1 MLENVLDLVFV
12 GGMVAAFYFYILLP
26 GKKRKQRH
34 SKNEIELEENTK
46 MKDLDF
52 YGVNKM
58 DADKEKFMQEVRNK
72 KTRMENGEEI
82 SVDAAQAFA
91 LIRNSK
97 YNDLIVSENGKINM
111 KKILTD
117 EELEIMK
124 NKIQNFQVDPNV
136 KRVEFQVPGYIQE
149 VKNKLNIVENEI
161 EKVEKPKAE
170 KSDSNPVEK
179 DEEILI
185 PNFEQI
191 LNQEVKNKLNIVEN
205 EIEKVEKPKAE
216 KSDSNPVEKDEE
228 ILIPNFEQILNQEV
242 ELG

>member
-1 MLENVLDLVFV
+1 MLQNILDLVFV
-12 GGMVAAFYFYILLP
+12 GGMVAAFYFYIHLP
-26 GKKRKQRH
+26 RKKRKQKH
-34 SKNEIELEENTK
+34 SVNKIDLSENNK

-72 KTRMENGEEI
+72 KTKMENGEEI

-124 NKIQNFQVDPNV
+124 NKIQNFKVDPNA
-136 KRVEFQVPGYIQE
+136 KRVEFKVPGYVQ
-149 VKNKLNIVENEI
+149 
-161 EKVEKPKAE
+161 KVEDIKDGGVRWVFTKEHAE
-170 KSDSNPVEK
+170 WCG
-179 DEEILI
+179 I
-185 PNFEQI
+185 
-191 LNQEVKNKLNIVEN
+191 
-205 EIEKVEKPKAE
+205 
-216 KSDSNPVEKDEE
+216 
-228 ILIPNFEQILNQEV
+228 
-242 ELG
+242 